1 MANTYGV
8 NETIKSTT
16 GFYFGDPCYVM
27 SREDYLKLLEQ
38 MSGDDRMGKFTV
50 NGHEMI
56 VDNTAYGDGCY
67 GGWNE
72 SYGVDAGMLGVI
84 PLELVK
90 QDPTNMGWVCKETG
104 DVNMSTRKDGSF
116 SVFVNDKQVEGVE
129 TGDGDEDE
137 NDDWSDE
144 DEDEVEDDEW
154 GEDED

>member
-27 SREDYLKLLEQ
+27 SREDYDELLKQ
-38 MSGDDRMGKFTV
+38 MSDNERMGKFTV

-72 SYGVDAGMLGVI
+72 SYCVDAGMLSVI

-104 DVNMSTRKDGSF
+104 DVNMSTREDGSF
-116 SVFVNDKQVEGVE
+116 SVFVDGKQVEGVE

-137 NDDWSDE
+137 C
-144 DEDEVEDDEW
+144 EDDEW